1 MAEVFFDNP
10 PILAGD
16 EQAQLKQL
24 QRYLS
29 TVSDKLNTALMTIT
43 IEQMAPETQQVI
55 REAGGEKTQ
64 EQYEGLKTMI
74 VKTAEVVRNEMD
86 EIRTHLESN
95 YEALSSDYGT
105 FKENFTQDVTATAT
119 GVLQSFGYE
128 QRISSMESTTG
139 EMLTKLNSYI
149 FMGVVRYENG
159 LPVTG
164 IAIGDG
170 HITNDDGTIDT
181 GNQMATFTAKKLS
194 FYQNGIELAYFSN
207 NVMHIANAE
216 VTQSMKMGNHYWKV
230 LQPSGALALIA
241 GEASV

>member
-10 PILAGD
+10 PILIGSESD
-16 EQAQLKQL
+16 QLKQL
-24 QRYLS
+24 QRYLN
-29 TVSDKLNTALMTIT
+29 TVSDKLNSALMTIT

-55 REAGGEKTQ
+55 REATGEKAQ
-64 EQYEGLKTMI
+64 SQYEGLKTMI

-95 YEALSSDYGT
+95 YEALSEDYGT
-105 FKENFTQDVTATAT
+105 FKENFTQDVTETAQ
-119 GVLQSFGYE
+119 GVMRQFGYDS
-128 QRISSMESTTG
+128 RISSIESSTSELITR
-139 EMLTKLNSYI
+139 LNSFIY
-149 FMGVVRYENG
+149 MGVIRYESG

-170 HITNDDGTIDT
+170 HITNTDGTINT
-181 GNQMATFTAKKLS
+181 GNQMATFTANKLS
-194 FYQNGIELAYFSN
+194 FYQNGIELAYFAN
-207 NVMHIANAE
+207 NVFHIANGE

-241 GEASV
+241 GEATV